1 MILSFFVQ
9 TPKLEGLQS
18 QQKRVRRI
26 GGLSYS
32 QLYSN
37 QMGQIAVNVLLLFL
51 FGLWFVA
58 SKPLFDEKA
67 EIARWLI
74 HENVWGTLSTI
85 SVHLEGYPW
94 GQAISFVDGNVDN
107 STGNVYFYTSDM
119 DTSMQVAKIY
129 ELLSSIYF
137 NKDH

>member
-1 MILSFFVQ
+1 
-9 TPKLEGLQS
+9 
-18 QQKRVRRI
+18 
-26 GGLSYS
+26 
-32 QLYSN
+32 
-37 QMGQIAVNVLLLFL
+37 MGQIAANVLLLFL
-51 FGLWFVA
+51 LGLWFSVVA
-58 SKPLFDEKA
+58 SKPLFYEKA

-129 ELLSSIYF
+129 DCPQYILIKIIKLIRIHWLILE
-137 NKDH
+137 